1 MLTLDHIFCAKGGR
15 PLLQDL
21 SLQVQ
26 AGECLHLRGANGS
39 GKTTLLRLMAGLTQ
53 ADEGSVRWNGEALR
67 SAGSDFATAS
77 LYLGHSNALQESATV
92 IENIKYQA
100 ALAQQVLAS
109 GQIDALLAKEDLA
122 HLADRL
128 VRQLSQGQ
136 KRRIALARL
145 QWTQASLW
153 LLDEPLV
160 ALDHTAIERLGHC
173 LDQHIAAG
181 GSVVFT
187 SHQPL
192 PLQRPPLTRDL
203 DQ

>member
-1 MLTLDHIFCAKGGR
+1 MLTLDHIYCAKGGR

-53 ADEGSVRWNGEALR
+53 ADEGTVRWQGEALR
-67 SAGSDFATAS
+67 RAGSDYASAS
-77 LYLGHSNALQESATV
+77 LYLGHANALQESATV
-92 IENIKYQA
+92 TENIQYQA
-100 ALAQQVLAS
+100 ALVQQVLVS
-109 GQIDALLAKEDLA
+109 QQIDMLLAQENLA
-122 HLADRL
+122 HVAHRL
-128 VRQLSQGQ
+128 VRHLSQGQ

-145 QWTQASLW
+145 QWTHAKLW

-160 ALDHTAIERLGHC
+160 ALDQSAIERLGQR

-192 PLQRPPLTRDL
+192 PLKRPPLTLDL
-203 DQ
+203 NL

>member
-1 MLTLDHIFCAKGGR
+1 MLTLDHIYCAKGGR

-53 ADEGSVRWNGEALR
+53 ADEGTVRWRGEAFR
-67 SAGSDFATAS
+67 RAGSDYASAS
-77 LYLGHSNALQESATV
+77 LYLGHANALQESATV
-92 IENIKYQA
+92 TENIQYQA
-100 ALAQQVLAS
+100 ALVQQVLVS
-109 GQIDALLAKEDLA
+109 QQIDMLLAQENLA
-122 HLADRL
+122 HVAHRL
-128 VRQLSQGQ
+128 VRHLSQGQ

-145 QWTQASLW
+145 QWTHAKLW

-160 ALDHTAIERLGHC
+160 ALDQSAIERLGQR
-173 LDQHIAAG
+173 LDQHITAG

-192 PLQRPPLTRDL
+192 PLKRPPLTLDL
-203 DQ
+203 NL